1 MNSIYAGMNHVK
13 RTFNYI
19 AYNIILESVV
29 KMPTRDEI
37 DDESSDESITESQYN
52 EAIGE
57 DGEQDWEGFNWY
69 LRNRKKVKKMYN
81 QELRE
86 D

>member
-37 DDESSDESITESQYN
+37 DDESSDESITES
-52 EAIGE
+52 
-57 DGEQDWEGFNWY
+57 
-69 LRNRKKVKKMYN
+69 
-81 QELRE
+81 
-86 D
+86 